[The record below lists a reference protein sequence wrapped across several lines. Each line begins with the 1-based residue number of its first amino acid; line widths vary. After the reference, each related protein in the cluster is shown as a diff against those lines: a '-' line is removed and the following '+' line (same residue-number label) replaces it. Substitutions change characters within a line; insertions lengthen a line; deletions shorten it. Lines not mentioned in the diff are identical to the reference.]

1 MLMLTGFLIALMLP
15 VKGLI
20 GIFKKIA
27 EMAEAELT
35 DESKIRE
42 GLVQLED
49 LYDNGKITEEE
60 YHEREDQLM
69 ERLNMARENKDE

>member
-1 MLMLTGFLIALMLP
+1 MLMLNGFFLSLP

-42 GLVQLED
+42 ELLQLEN
-49 LYDNGKITEEE
+49 LYENGQITEEE
-60 YHEREDQLM
+60 YQEREARLI
-69 ERLNMARENKDE
+69 ERLNMARENKD

>member
-1 MLMLTGFLIALMLP
+1 MLILNGFLLSLP

-20 GIFKKIA
+20 GIFKRIA

-42 GLVQLED
+42 ELLQLEN
-49 LYDNGKITEEE
+49 LYENGQITEEE
-60 YHEREDQLM
+60 YQDREAGLI
-69 ERLNMARENKDE
+69 ERLNMAQENKD

>member
-15 VKGLI
+15 AKGLI

-60 YHEREDQLM
+60 YHEREDRLM

>member
-1 MLMLTGFLIALMLP
+1 MLMLNGFLLSLP

-27 EMAEAELT
+27 EIAEAELT

-42 GLVQLED
+42 ELLQLEN
-49 LYDNGKITEEE
+49 LCENGQITEEA
-60 YHEREDQLM
+60 YQEREAGLI
-69 ERLNMARENKDE
+69 ERLNTARENNE

>member
-1 MLMLTGFLIALMLP
+1 MLMLTGFLIGLMLP

-35 DESKIRE
+35 DETKIRE
-42 GLVQLED
+42 ELVRLEE

-60 YHEREDQLM
+60 FQEREAQLM
-69 ERLNMARENKDE
+69 ERLNMARENKD

>member
-1 MLMLTGFLIALMLP
+1 MLNIALITLP
-15 VKGLI
+15 AKGLI

-42 GLVQLED
+42 ELLLLENS
-49 LYDNGKITEEE
+49 YESGQISEEE
-60 YHEREDQLM
+60 YQEREAGLV
-69 ERLNMARENKDE
+69 ERLNMAREQVGE

>member
-1 MLMLTGFLIALMLP
+1 MFMLTGFLIALMLP

-35 DESKIRE
+35 DETKIRE
-42 GLVQLED
+42 ELVQL
-49 LYDNGKITEEE
+49 
-60 YHEREDQLM
+60 
-69 ERLNMARENKDE
+69 

>member
-1 MLMLTGFLIALMLP
+1 MLNDVLIGLP

-35 DESKIRE
+35 DESKIKE
-42 GLVQLED
+42 ELLLLENS
-49 LYDNGKITEEE
+49 YESGQITEEE
-60 YHEREDQLM
+60 YQEREAGLV
-69 ERLNMARENKDE
+69 ERLNMARKQADE